1 MIFTGCATVKESI
14 PFFRTDTTLTVKHF
28 WKTHEVVVSQPHSV
42 SGKGFF
48 QVDTPEMSG
57 KVRAEYKFSS
67 RGVLR
72 MTISTLL
79 TGKLADVWMHR
90 DSVVVNDYLNRQSFM
105 DVLNKFDIPGLG
117 KLSIGDWNLTTMFLG
132 LVKFDRKEWI
142 FIGDST
148 GYFLK
153 RASELVKLDDR
164 GRIRNWQVQDAE
176 SGQVMRKLELDYNAS
191 NAIFP
196 VMITITDFIGRR
208 KLKLIHHQVVW
219 DDPNFTVKSV
229 RPLFQDGFKFSK
241 GNE

>member
-1 MIFTGCATVKESI
+1 
-14 PFFRTDTTLTVKHF
+14 
-28 WKTHEVVVSQPHSV
+28 
-42 SGKGFF
+42 
-48 QVDTPEMSG
+48 MSG